1 MIKPAWLVLGP
12 ITFLS
17 CTCSPP
23 LSTAAAIASVVAMGA
38 IGCLHRTPFAFAAI
52 DSSMIGSTI
61 DLIGCRLSLSLEVP
75 MVSVSMRTIV

>member
-23 LSTAAAIASVVAMGA
+23 LSTAAAIASVVAVGT
-38 IGCLHRTPFAFAAI
+38 IGYLHRTPFAFASIA
-52 DSSMIGSTI
+52 SMIGSTV